1 VRSLSGDVSVVR
13 QPAEPEPDRTPAVQT
28 PAAPS
33 SDVRGDDANDGDP
46 HDVARRHILDSLER
60 GEIDVAEA
68 GRRLDAIGAA
78 EATSAD
84 ETTRVAT
91 AGSTDA

>member
-1 VRSLSGDVSVVR
+1 M
-13 QPAEPEPDRTPAVQT
+13 PAVRTPT
-28 PAAPS
+28 APS
-33 SDVRGDDANDGDP
+33 PEGRGEDAGDADP
-46 HDVARRHILDSLER
+46 RDVARRHILGSLER

-78 EATSAD
+78 EAAAAD